1 MSLQL
6 ASIAQAAAANPTDEG
21 GLASASPR
29 ALLALGLLLV
39 LAAVAVAPLVTHVSR
54 RAHPGRNIV
63 FARHGFSH
71 VAGVALVVLLAST
84 LAAPLV
90 ERAGGGLL
98 AQLVGGAFGFA
109 CGVAYVVH
117 SQVRLDPDGWRA
129 LGLRPGTN
137 HATASA
143 VGLGSWLVFLPAF
156 FGLGF
161 VWLWAARTFELGDAA
176 QPIARDFLALEA
188 GERWLPLFLGIA
200 VVPLLE
206 ELLFRAFLQP
216 LLVQNLREKA
226 GVATCAVVF
235 GALHGEAAFLQVT
248 GLAIVLG
255 AVMLRTQSLVAVWT
269 IHAAHNGLMFW
280 LMYNVP
286 QVRRFMD
293 A

>member
-1 MSLQL
+1 VSFHL
-6 ASIAQAAAANPTDEG
+6 ASIAQAASAVEEG

-39 LAAVAVAPLVTHVSR
+39 LAAVAVAPLVAHVAR
-54 RAHPGRNIV
+54 RVHPGRNII

-71 VAGVALVVLLAST
+71 VAVAVLVVLLAT
-84 LAAPLV
+84 AIAAPLAA
-90 ERAGGGLL
+90 RAGGGLL
-98 AQLVGGAFGFA
+98 AHLCGGAAAFA
-109 CGVAYVVH
+109 CGVGYVVH
-117 SQVRLDPDGWRA
+117 SQSRLDPDGWRA

-137 HATASA
+137 HATALV
-143 VGLGSWLVFLPAF
+143 VGLGSWMVFLPAF

-161 VWLWAARTFELGDAA
+161 AWLWAARTFGLGDPA
-176 QPIARDFLALEA
+176 QPIARDFLALQE
-188 GERWLPLFLGIA
+188 GERWLPLVLGIA

-206 ELLFRAFLQP
+206 ESLVRAFLQP

-226 GVATCAVVF
+226 GVATTAIIF

-255 AVMLRTQSLVAVWT
+255 AVMLRTQSLLAAWA

-286 QVRRFMD
+286 EVRRFMD

>member
-1 MSLQL
+1 MSAHL
-6 ASIAQAAAANPTDEG
+6 ALLAQAAGAPESDAG

-39 LAAVAVAPLVTHVSR
+39 LSAIAVAPLVSHVAR
-54 RAHPGRNIV
+54 RVHPGRNIV

-71 VAGVALVVLLAST
+71 VAVVVLVVLAASA
-84 LAAPLV
+84 LAAPVV

-98 AQLVGGAFGFA
+98 AQLLGGAFGFA
-109 CGVAYVVH
+109 AGVLYVAH
-117 SQVRLDPDGWRA
+117 AQARLDPDGWRA

-137 HATASA
+137 HATAIA

-161 VWLWAARTFELGDAA
+161 AWLWAARTFELGDPA
-176 QPIARDFLALEA
+176 QPIARDFLALES
-188 GERWLPLFLGIA
+188 GERFLPLFMGIA
-200 VVPLLE
+200 VVPLFE
-206 ELLFRAFLQP
+206 EVLFRAFLQP
-216 LLVQNLREKA
+216 LLVQNLRERA
-226 GVATCAVVF
+226 GVATCAIVF

-255 AVMLRTQSLVAVWT
+255 AVMLRTQSLLATWAV
-269 IHAAHNGLMFW
+269 HAAHNAFMFW

-286 QVRRFMD
+286 EVRRFMD

>member
-1 MSLQL
+1 VSAGFAIL
-6 ASIAQAAAANPTDEG
+6 AQDAGSTAVDAD

-39 LAAVAVAPLVTHVSR
+39 LAAVAVAPLVAHLAR
-54 RAHPGRNIV
+54 RVHPGRNIV

-71 VAGVALVVLLAST
+71 VAVVVLVVLAASA

-98 AQLVGGAFGFA
+98 ARLLGGAFGFA

-117 SQVRLDPDGWRA
+117 SQVRLDPDSWRA

-137 HATASA
+137 HGTALV

-161 VWLWAARTFELGDAA
+161 AWLWAARTFELGDPA
-176 QPIARDFLALEA
+176 QPIAREFLALPA
-188 GERWLPLFLGIA
+188 GGRWLPLVLGVA

-206 ELLFRAFLQP
+206 EILFRGFLQP

-226 GVATCAVVF
+226 GVATCAIVF

-255 AVMLRTQSLVAVWT
+255 AVMLRTQSLLAVWA

-286 QVRRFMD
+286 EVRRFMD